1 MNVTS
6 CKKTNNLKDLL
17 IPQPQITKLAE
28 YFKLLSSPIRIE
40 LILLLQEG
48 ELCVCELL
56 PHFTYT
62 QAAISKHLK
71 SLVNGNILQ
80 YRQEGTKNIYS
91 IKNSSIFEVIENM
104 SSLL

>member
-1 MNVTS
+1 MTS
-6 CKKTNNLKDLL
+6 CKKPKELKNLL
-17 IPQPQITKLAE
+17 ISLPQIANLANF
-28 YFKLLSSPIRIE
+28 FKILSSPIRLE
-40 LILLLQEG
+40 LVLLLQEG
-48 ELCVCELL
+48 EQCVCELL

-91 IKNSSIFEVIENM
+91 IKNSSIFQVIENM